1 MQISE
6 YQAKMQNAIQKAQIA
21 LESAKA
27 LGQYTAQLAA
37 GALSAVHVSAGMS
50 ASGSVSSSESKSTS
64 TSHNYSYWTLDKVC
78 QSVRGFDI
86 LPCLQAGEDV
96 NAYLALAIG
105 F

>member
-1 MQISE
+1 MIDKGLMLHRQEANTRNRLETGGSLRPSAVAYAEMQISE

-64 TSHNYSYWTLDKVC
+64 TSHNYSY
-78 QSVRGFDI
+78 
-86 LPCLQAGEDV
+86 
-96 NAYLALAIG
+96 
-105 F
+105 

>member
-1 MQISE
+1 MQSRFADMNTRTNIAYAEMQISE

-64 TSHNYSYWTLDKVC
+64 TSHNYSY
-78 QSVRGFDI
+78 
-86 LPCLQAGEDV
+86 
-96 NAYLALAIG
+96 
-105 F
+105 